1 MIKKYYVIAEHCIKG
16 SDRAIKIHLGFP
28 EPRYFLFY
36 KFAEIFLMNYRHG
49 YLMTRPFKLRDFYIS
64 YNATN
69 PDIYIKYYNLKKE

>member
-16 SDRAIKIHLGFP
+16 SDRAIRIPLGIG
-28 EPRYFLFY
+28 ETRYFVSY
-36 KFAEIFLMNYRHG
+36 KFAEIFLMNYRRG

-69 PDIYIKYYNLKKE
+69 PDIYIKYYILKKE